1 MGLAALLPAR
11 PAPVIESRVAS
22 TAVAVVTE
30 RPVDAGDYRTAGST
44 IESIMLDFQTRY
56 GFTPWQASTYRGFL
70 SVPGAW
76 RASTMLSDLFA
87 QMPFHS
93 FRSDGEGGEIAT
105 PRNAPILEAPAGS
118 REDPLT
124 VFASWAMDYLW
135 DGNAVGVYTGR
146 YPNGLPVAI
155 LPIPASDVGV
165 RLQPDPDRLGQY
177 TGRREYSIGG
187 LIFDEADI
195 FHVKGPC
202 APGADRGLGVLET
215 QLGALQLARDLESQ
229 ADAISL
235 HGVPTGL
242 IKSTNPEADPADLA
256 LAKAAWILSQRNRT
270 IAALGP
276 NIDFEPLAWN
286 PEEMQLV
293 EARKFSLTQLEL
305 MFGLPVGWL
314 GGATPSRTYSN
325 VEQDA
330 VNLIKFSALAGM
342 IAKFESVFTWKTL
355 PRGQAAK
362 GNRDAVLRSDTMTRY
377 QAHALALAGAAW
389 KTVNEVRRVEN
400 QPPVDGGDTLVE
412 PAPAPAPVKATAT
425 VDPAIDSTATANDAT
440 TSPEGGTQ

>member
-1 MGLAALLPAR
+1 MGLAALLPATRTVAPARAPIVATVMDR
-11 PAPVIESRVAS
+11 PIESA
-22 TAVAVVTE
+22 
-30 RPVDAGDYRTAGST
+30 AGAEMRTAGAT
-44 IESIMLDFQTRY
+44 IESIMLDFRARY

-70 SVPGAW
+70 SIPGAW

-93 FRSDGEGGEIAT
+93 FRSDGQGGEVET
-105 PRNAPILEAPAGS
+105 PKNAPILEAPAAG

-124 VFASWAMDYLW
+124 VYASWAMDYLW
-135 DGNAVGVYTGR
+135 DGNAVGVYTGFDR
-146 YPNGLPVAI
+146 GLPIAI
-155 LPIPASDVGV
+155 LPIPACDVGV
-165 RLQPDPDRLGQY
+165 RMQPSPDPRLGMY

-187 LIFDEADI
+187 VIFDESEI

-215 QLGALQLARDLESQ
+215 QLGALTLSRDLENQ

-242 IKSTNPEADPADLA
+242 LKSSNPEADPEDLA
-256 LAKAAWILSQRNRT
+256 AAKAAWILSQRNRT

-314 GGATPSRTYSN
+314 GGAQPSRTYSN

-342 IAKFESVFTWKTL
+342 IAKFESVFTNKTL

-377 QAHALALAGAAW
+377 AAHALALNRVAW
-389 KTVNEVRRVEN
+389 KSVNEVRRVEHLA
-400 QPPVDGGDTLVE
+400 PIDGGDELPT
-412 PAPAPAPVKATAT
+412 APAPTAPADKNADPSAPADGATA
-425 VDPAIDSTATANDAT
+425 
-440 TSPEGGTQ
+440 SPEGGTQ